1 MVRFSD
7 IIRVKDKKTQ
17 KVKTPDTRPERED
30 KVRLSDSKIFTKKEE
45 SVPPVDKILS
55 DDGNLEIITYYE
67 KFIETAID
75 IQDRVKNDKEINP
88 APVLSD
94 LHYVIDKNLV
104 DEIYEYALSSSD
116 DYDEMVIH
124 TIDVTFASL
133 IIGKGLGY
141 DPKMLLRLGL
151 AAFFE
156 NVGMYKIP
164 DSILKRAGKLG
175 EDEIKIIRKHP
186 ETSAEILGRMGEKY
200 RWLAEVAL
208 QTHERSDGSGYP
220 QGLKGEEISELASI
234 IGLIDTYVAM
244 IKKRSYREKLVTT
257 DAIKFI
263 LKVGKTL
270 FPAKIVK
277 TFLTHISLFPVNT
290 YVRLNNKSIGR
301 VISTD
306 KSQPLKPKIE
316 LLYDGQGKK
325 IEKRTIIRLSDNPLL
340 YIVNSVDAQELP
352 GIP

>member
-7 IIRVKDKKTQ
+7 IIGVKDKKKR
-17 KVKTPDTRPERED
+17 KVKTPDRTSGGGDR
-30 KVRLSDSKIFTKKEE
+30 VRLSDSKIFKKKEE
-45 SVPPVDKILS
+45 SIPS
-55 DDGNLEIITYYE
+55 DDKLPTDDDNLKIITYYE
-67 KFIETAID
+67 KFIESAID
-75 IQDRVKNDKEINP
+75 IQDRVKNDKDLNP
-88 APVLSD
+88 SPVLSD
-94 LHYVIDKNLV
+94 LHYVIDKDLV
-104 DEIYEYALSSSD
+104 DDIYEYALSSSD

-133 IIGKGLGY
+133 IIGKGLDY
-141 DPKMLLRLGL
+141 DTKMLLRLGL
-151 AAFFE
+151 ASFFE

-164 DSILKRAGKLG
+164 DTILKREGKLG

-186 ETSAEILGRMGEKY
+186 ETSVEILGRMEEKY
-200 RWLAEVAL
+200 GWLGKIAL

-220 QGLKGEEISELASI
+220 RGLKGEEISELASI
-234 IGLIDTYVAM
+234 IGLVDTYVAM
-244 IKKRSYREKLVTT
+244 IKKRSYREKFVPT

-263 LKVGKTL
+263 LKAGKSL
-270 FPAKIVK
+270 FPGKVVK
-277 TFLTHISLFPVNT
+277 TFLTQISLFPVNT

-306 KSQPLKPKIE
+306 KNQPLKPKIE

-340 YIVNSVDAQELP
+340 YILNSVDAEEMP
-352 GIP
+352 K